1 MGGVQTQRHSKGKRN
16 ARRSHHAL
24 TGTALAVCSKCQK
37 AILPHH
43 ICKYCGTYN
52 GKMEVDVL
60 AKLDKKDL
68 KKRQKLEAAE
78 HERHGKRETGEPTP
92 ELNPAELSKK

>member
-24 TGTALAVCSKCQK
+24 TGVVLAVCSKCQK

-52 GKMEVDVL
+52 GK
-60 AKLDKKDL
+60 LDKKEL

-78 HERHGKRETGEPTP
+78 HARHGKRETGEPTP